1 MSVDGSRL
9 LPGVVDTFVETFVRL
24 LDLVEVAGTSDP
36 EEEVDVDTPDEVFEV
51 PDMTCSHCTNTI
63 TGVLE
68 ELGVQVTGI
77 DLETKQVVAAFPT
90 AEIREQSFEAIRGRG
105 YTVVPRSA

>member
-1 MSVDGSRL
+1 
-9 LPGVVDTFVETFVRL
+9 
-24 LDLVEVAGTSDP
+24 
-36 EEEVDVDTPDEVFEV
+36 
-51 PDMTCSHCTNTI
+51 
-63 TGVLE
+63 
-68 ELGVQVTGI
+68 VTGI

>member
-1 MSVDGSRL
+1 M
-9 LPGVVDTFVETFVRL
+9 PGAVDTFVETFVRL
-24 LDLVEVAGTSDP
+24 LDLVQVAGTSDP
-36 EEEVDVDTPDEVFEV
+36 VEEVDVDTPDEVFEV
-51 PDMTCSHCTNTI
+51 PDMTCSYCTNTI

-68 ELGVQVTGI
+68 ELGVRVTGI